1 MLSLTALPNL
11 RSQLKAAFVGRDN
24 EIDGILTAVIARTHV
39 LLLGPPGTAK
49 SLLTT
54 VFCNALSGEY
64 FEMLLAKQSTP
75 DELFGSIDIEALD
88 KGQGVKRDT
97 RGMMP
102 EADVAFLDEIF
113 KANSAI
119 LNSLLT
125 LLNER
130 KFKNYG
136 GATQQVPL
144 QICVGA
150 SNEYPEDASLEALY
164 DRFQLRFWTEYVPTR
179 SMAMQ
184 LLDCPDPAD
193 VVTAKLTMTDIAT
206 MQAVCKTVDVP
217 QHVKEQLLDIREQMA
232 RKHGIVVSDRR
243 LRQSLRLIQARAMLN
258 GRAIAESKDLLV
270 LCDSLWHRHD
280 QRPAVF
286 SSVMEVA
293 APTLQ
298 KAMKNADSAREAY
311 DSIDRKDR
319 DSMQKAQ
326 NVIIGELRNIEA
338 WMALEPNDADLEAV
352 YRDVQS
358 LNADLGRTY
367 GKYKSEVDKR
377 RSA

>member
-1 MLSLTALPNL
+1 MLAMTTLPEL
-11 RSQLKAAFVGRDN
+11 RAQLKSAFVGRDA
-24 EIDGILTAVIARTHV
+24 EIDGILTAIIARTHV

-54 VFCNALSGEY
+54 TFCNALGGQY
-64 FEMLLAKQSTP
+64 FELLLAKQSTP
-75 DELFGSIDIEALD
+75 DELFGSIDVEALD

-102 EADVAFLDEIF
+102 EAHVAFLDEIF

-150 SNEYPEDASLEALY
+150 SNEYPEDSSLEALY

-179 SMAMQ
+179 SMAMR
-184 LLDCPDPAD
+184 LLTCSDPAD
-193 VVTAKLTMTDIAT
+193 AVTAKLSLGDIAT
-206 MQAVCKTVDVP
+206 LQVLCKTVEVP
-217 QHVKEQLLDIREQMA
+217 ANILEELLDIRESMA
-232 RKHGIVVSDRR
+232 REHGIVVSDRR

-258 GRAIAESKDLLV
+258 GRTKATSRDLMV
-270 LCDSLWHRHD
+270 LADSLWHRHD
-280 QRPAVF
+280 QRPAVL
-286 SSVMEVA
+286 STVMKIA
-293 APTLQ
+293 APDLQ
-298 KAMKNADSAREAY
+298 KAQALYDSAREAY
-311 DSIDRKDR
+311 DEVDWSSA
-319 DSMQKAQ
+319 DSMQRALG
-326 NVIIGELRNIEA
+326 IIRKCMFDIDTLVN
-338 WMALEPNDADLEAV
+338 LNTDDADIANQRDACTELSNDIGRR
-352 YRDVQS
+352 YRS
-358 LNADLGRTY
+358 M
-367 GKYKSEVDKR
+367 KR
-377 RSA
+377 IA